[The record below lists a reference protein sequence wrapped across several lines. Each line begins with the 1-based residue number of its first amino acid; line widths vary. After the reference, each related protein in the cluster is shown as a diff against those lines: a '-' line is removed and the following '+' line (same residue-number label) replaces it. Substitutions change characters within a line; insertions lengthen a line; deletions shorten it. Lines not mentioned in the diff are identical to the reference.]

1 MIIEIG
7 AFMHKGAGQELVNE
21 LHDDKNILGIF
32 VEAGRTEDLFA
43 FREFGSASEND
54 IVTIL
59 VENRHAI
66 RIFDLMCSKIGLD
79 KPQRGLVF
87 QMPLHKQPK

>member
-1 MIIEIG
+1 MITEIG
-7 AFMHKGAGQELVNE
+7 AFLHKGTGNKLVAQ
-21 LHDDKNILGIF
+21 LKDDKRVLGIY

-59 VENRHAI
+59 VETKNADRLFKLVSQKAA
-66 RIFDLMCSKIGLD
+66 LTE
-79 KPQRGLVF
+79 PQSGLVY
-87 QMPLHKQPK
+87 QMPLHKRAS

>member
-1 MIIEIG
+1 MITEIG
-7 AFMHKGAGQELVNE
+7 AFMHKGAGLELMNE
-21 LHDDKNILGIF
+21 LHGDKKILGIY

-59 VENRHAI
+59 VENRHAKK
-66 RIFDLMCSKIGLD
+66 IFDLICSKIGLD
-79 KPQRGLVF
+79 RPQRGMVF
-87 QMPLHKQPK
+87 QMSPHRQPD